1 MLQNRPQGRLGI
13 NPVANSLNPSG
24 KSDVDLAVIRPVGRF

>member
-24 KSDVDLAVIRPVGRF
+24 KRGADLAVIRPVGRF

>member
-13 NPVANSLNPSG
+13 NPVANNRNPSG
-24 KSDVDLAVIRPVGRF
+24 KSDAHLSVIRPVGRF